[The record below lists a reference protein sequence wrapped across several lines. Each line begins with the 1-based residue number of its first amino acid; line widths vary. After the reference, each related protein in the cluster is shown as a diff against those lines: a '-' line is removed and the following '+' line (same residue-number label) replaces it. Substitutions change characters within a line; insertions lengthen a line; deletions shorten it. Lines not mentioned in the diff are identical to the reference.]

1 MSERILVPLDGSGL
15 GEVALE
21 YLSTL
26 LSRLAPEKKTIVYL
40 MHVITNLT
48 HEVDLSGEGA
58 GMIRVQNSPEEIKAQ
73 EAESRRYLEKAA
85 GRLAS
90 KGVETELVVKSG
102 ANPAEEIIRAEE
114 ERECDL
120 VVMSTHGRS
129 GISRWAFGS
138 VTDKVLRAGKVPVLL
153 VRAEKAA

>member
-26 LSRLAPEKKTIVYL
+26 LSRLAPEKKTIIHL

-48 HEVDLSGEGA
+48 HEVNLPGDGA
-58 GMIRVQNSPEEIKAQ
+58 GSIRVSNSPEEMKAI
-73 EAESRRYLEKAA
+73 ETESRRYLEQAA
-85 GRLAS
+85 SRLKSAS
-90 KGVETELVVKSG
+90 VEAELVIRSG
-102 ANPAEEIIRAEE
+102 TNPAEEIIRVEE

-153 VRAEKAA
+153 VRADKAA